1 MANPIQILRAWS
13 KVLCGFTDCEHE
25 RRARICSVCPNKR
38 YSKFWDFVKGDELE
52 EIKGFVCT
60 DCGCPLE
67 SKIRSTDKCYKWE
80 TPTT

>member
-25 RRARICSVCPNKR
+25 RRARICSVCPNKK
-38 YSKFWDFVKGDELE
+38 YLKYIDFIDDELE
-52 EIKGFVCT
+52 EVKGFVCT
-60 DCGCPLE
+60 DCGCPLIA
-67 SKIRSTDKCYKWE
+67 KIRSTDKCYKWE